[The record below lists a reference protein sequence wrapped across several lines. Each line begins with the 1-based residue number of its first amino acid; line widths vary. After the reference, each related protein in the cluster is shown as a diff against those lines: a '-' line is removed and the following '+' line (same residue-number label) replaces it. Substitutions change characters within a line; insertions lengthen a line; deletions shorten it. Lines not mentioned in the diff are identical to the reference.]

1 VALRF
6 EDVTQDGR
14 LVLEAL
20 PNALGTTVWRGML
33 THDPFARHCFENGIV
48 PILTR
53 FRLQGTPG
61 PFSAHAQ
68 LEAQATSRIAIAVR
82 PDHAEAYGLGPRP
95 DQAYGLGPRPDQA
108 YGLGHRPDQAFGSG
122 PLPAQAFGLGPLP
135 QTRGND
141 AQSDA
146 RIVLD
151 VWAELHA
158 FIGRTYGA
166 TPRDGERAL
175 AGRVFAEHTFTRLL
189 APPGQRR
196 VSPLDVPGASA
207 IGETRAPSPAPE
219 SIASMPAGAVPLES
233 ALRLDPVPIAF
244 GLVHTDSNMHVNSL
258 AYLRVFEEAALRR
271 FAELGRGSS
280 LLARQIDIAYRKPC
294 SAGQTMRV
302 ALQAFEHE
310 GTLGVRAVLVE
321 RIDGPGELTLTG
333 GRPHTFVQMTFE
345 R

>member
-20 PNALGTTVWRGML
+20 PNALGTTVWRRML
-33 THDPFARHCFENGIV
+33 THDPFTRHCFENGIV

-61 PFSAHAQ
+61 PFSAHVQ

-82 PDHAEAYGLGPRP
+82 PGHAEAYGLGRHPA
-95 DQAYGLGPRPDQA
+95 QAYGLGSRPAQDSCLGPRP
-108 YGLGHRPDQAFGSG
+108 
-122 PLPAQAFGLGPLP
+122 
-135 QTRGND
+135 QTGAED

-158 FIGRTYGA
+158 SIGRTYGA

-207 IGETRAPSPAPE
+207 IGETRPPSPAPE

-321 RIDGPGELTLTG
+321 RIDGPGEQTLTG

-345 R
+345 P